1 MWKCLSTALGRPD
14 YIRNNPGRLTGR
26 ALFRS
31 HLLARQGQLTDIPYK
46 LTSDIITYSRGHWQ
60 AGQQDRRYR
69 SHCFTAWGVKQLVH
83 SLRASD
89 LGEKTIWQNDA
100 SHRGVSHCVGGLEV
114 AGCKLKL
121 TDAAGV
127 GAVAQQG
134 HASGQPALWL
144 ANHMLLYAIFYA
156 MGMLKQRD
164 CGLEPA
170 FCTTHHLGELNTVS
184 IESTG
189 CGIHGAG
196 LQTQNAKDNKVSN
209 RSRLRRKPAH
219 SLLHGRQQASLREQL
234 DPRGRLTTLATR
246 SSANKLRIKA
256 EWLQPPQN
264 ASIQQGKAWLKL
276 KGKLD
281 TLGSRPAC
289 STDPHPGAQ
298 LICSAL
304 TQLSV
309 HFNATPAISG
319 YRTAAVLESTGSGA
333 AIVVAFESKT
343 CLKNKPSRL
352 IGSEGFRQQ
361 ILKRRGELVLLA
373 PPRAGVGDK
382 SLVVQQEAVH
392 THQARGSKCSG
403 TAKLS
408 ADRSPGLLRRSS
420 CIC

>member
-1 MWKCLSTALGRPD
+1 MPELTVISPYKSCTFSYLLGGHHSFNRVADSKC
-14 YIRNNPGRLTGR
+14 
-26 ALFRS
+26 
-31 HLLARQGQLTDIPYK
+31 QGQQGEQQKPSQTKASSQP
-46 LTSDIITYSRGHWQ
+46 TSR
-60 AGQQDRRYR
+60 
-69 SHCFTAWGVKQLVH
+69 
-83 SLRASD
+83 
-89 LGEKTIWQNDA
+89 
-100 SHRGVSHCVGGLEV
+100 
-114 AGCKLKL
+114 
-121 TDAAGV
+121 
-127 GAVAQQG
+127 
-134 HASGQPALWL
+134 
-144 ANHMLLYAIFYA
+144 
-156 MGMLKQRD
+156 
-164 CGLEPA
+164 
-170 FCTTHHLGELNTVS
+170 
-184 IESTG
+184 
-189 CGIHGAG
+189 
-196 LQTQNAKDNKVSN
+196 QTC
-209 RSRLRRKPAH
+209 
-219 SLLHGRQQASLREQL
+219 RQQASLREQL